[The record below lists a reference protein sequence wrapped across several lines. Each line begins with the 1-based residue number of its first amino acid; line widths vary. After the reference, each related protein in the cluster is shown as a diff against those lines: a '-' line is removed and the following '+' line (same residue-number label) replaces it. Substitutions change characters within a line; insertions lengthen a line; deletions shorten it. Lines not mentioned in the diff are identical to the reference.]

1 MSLKACRAEKGTQLT
16 YWNLHRPELEPVP
29 AKSPHRKYLVLLAM
43 HLLHSDDPQLIC
55 EASDCSERTFHYVKN
70 RLNEHEGVVFNHDRR
85 AKRYVVVQT
94 GVLDLARVAEL
105 MRRNYPNRYAYIEEL
120 SAKTRA
126 SQPKAATTALRHA
139 S

>member
-1 MSLKACRAEKGTQLT
+1 MTLKACRAGEGAQLT

-43 HLLHSDDPQLIC
+43 HLLHTDDPQLIC
-55 EASDCSERTFHYVKN
+55 KASDCSERTFHYVKN
-70 RLNEHEGVVFNHDRR
+70 RLHEHEGVVFNHDRR

-94 GVLDLARVAEL
+94 GVLDLGRVAEL
-105 MRRNYPNRYAYIEEL
+105 MRRNYPKRYAYIEEL

-126 SQPKAATTALRHA
+126 AQAKIGTSAVRRA